1 MALVYCPDCGAQA
14 SEHATACVKCGFPIS
29 KIKTVHGNTIQ
40 STVNH
45 NIKPVESV
53 STDTGL
59 IVTGYILAGISLL
72 FFPFLFA
79 LAGLIIGIITISKGH
94 TGHGVAHIVLSIC
107 FGILGAFL
115 GALSELI

>member
-1 MALVYCPDCGAQA
+1 MALVFCPECGTQV
-14 SEHATACVKCGFPIS
+14 SEHAIACTKCGYPIS
-29 KIKTVHGNTIQ
+29 KIKTVHNNTNQ

-45 NIKPVESV
+45 NIKPVEGI

-79 LAGLIIGIITISKGH
+79 LVGLIIGVITISKGH